1 MLIGLFGPVR
11 QEGGPNESYKNFVRE
26 AKQANMLLRLMEA
39 VGSPEGPDYINS
51 IKVNSIKEA

>member
-1 MLIGLFGPVR
+1 MMLIGLFGPVC

-51 IKVNSIKEA
+51 IKEA